1 MTHDATPLS
10 PTSYHILLALAARDR
25 HGYAI
30 RKAVEQQSDGAVRPG
45 PGTLYAA
52 LRRLEDSGLI
62 EESNWRPDEDLDDPR
77 RRYYHLT
84 KTGRNAL
91 AEETARLRATVSFA
105 LRQLASGPAR

>member
-1 MTHDATPLS
+1 MTPDATPLS
-10 PTSYHILLALAARDR
+10 PATYHILLALAARDR

-30 RKAVEQQSDGAVRPG
+30 RKAVEQQSDGAVRLG

-62 EESNWRPDEDLDDPR
+62 EESSWRPDADLDDAR

-84 KTGRNAL
+84 QAGRNAL
-91 AEETARLRATVSFA
+91 AVETERLRVTVSFA
-105 LRQLASGPAR
+105 LRQLSPGPAR